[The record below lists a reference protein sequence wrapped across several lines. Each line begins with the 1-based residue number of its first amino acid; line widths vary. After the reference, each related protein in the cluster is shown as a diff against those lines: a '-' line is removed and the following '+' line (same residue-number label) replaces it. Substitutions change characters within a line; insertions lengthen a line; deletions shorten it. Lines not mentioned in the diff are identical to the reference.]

1 MTQEEIKELIKEMEL
16 RVWAFERYRDLHKEV
31 DTKHGY
37 WDGKRSEAAFIVEKL
52 TWILNNTNYPPLGGV
67 TQYKWKNLNYTK
79 S

>member
-52 TWILNNTNYPPLGGV
+52 TWILNNTNYPPPRR
-67 TQYKWKNLNYTK
+67 
-79 S
+79 SDAI